1 MNWARRQDCKEDSA
15 EEGMSGWHG
24 LKDGG
29 FGGLPLASSFRLPSS
44 ARKGTELGSV
54 RQVVLITGSA
64 KVRGLNEHAGPEPK
78 QSDNED
84 DWL

>member
-1 MNWARRQDCKEDSA
+1 
-15 EEGMSGWHG
+15 MSGWHG

-29 FGGLPLASSFRLPSS
+29 FGGLPLLCRARIFVRLPSS

-64 KVRGLNEHAGPEPK
+64 KGRGLHEHAGPEPK